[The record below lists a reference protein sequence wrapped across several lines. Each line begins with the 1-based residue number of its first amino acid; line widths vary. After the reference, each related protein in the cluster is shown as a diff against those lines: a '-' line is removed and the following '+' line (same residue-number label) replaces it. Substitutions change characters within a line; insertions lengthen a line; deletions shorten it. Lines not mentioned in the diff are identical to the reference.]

1 MTLHNFLLSLGVGSA
16 LLAFWVVIRF
26 PDKGPENFKR
36 ALLHVGAALLL
47 GPFTPILV
55 GTLWARGY
63 AFALV
68 AIFGVLL
75 PVLFYTFLSGAWFFK
90 LATDTLQRYRS

>member
-1 MTLHNFLLSLGVGSA
+1 MTFHNFLLSLGLGSA
-16 LLAFWVVIRF
+16 LLAFWFVVRF
-26 PDKGPENFKR
+26 PDKTPESFTR

-47 GPFTPILV
+47 GPFTPLLV
-55 GTLWARGY
+55 GTLWAQGY

-68 AIFGVLL
+68 SMFGVLL

-90 LATDTLQRYRS
+90 LATDTIQRYRH